1 MKVRTVKWLHGVMLF
16 TLGQALMLAEPVLA
30 QSNYPTKTIRIIIGV
45 APGGATDIL
54 ARAVGT
60 RLSETFRQPVV
71 IDNRPGANHII
82 GGDITAKSP
91 KDGYTLQMIPEG
103 FVINPSIYKQLPF
116 DAIKDFS
123 AIAIAALVPNVLV
136 VNPQIPVRTV
146 KEFISYAKEHQ
157 GKLSFGSSG
166 MGSPSHMSGELFKVM
181 AKIDATH
188 IPYKGQAQSM
198 VELIGGHLEFSFPTI
213 PAAVAH
219 IRSKKLNAL
228 GVTIKFRAKALPD
241 IAPISEA
248 GLPGYEVSGWY
259 GIVGPAGIPAN
270 IVNLLNKEI
279 NRILQNEETHNQLS
293 QEGAEPRSMS
303 PEEFGTIMSNDLQK
317 WAKVVKDSGIK
328 SQ

>member
-1 MKVRTVKWLHGVMLF
+1 MKVRTVKWLHGVRLF
-16 TLGQALMLAEPVLA
+16 TLSQALMLAVPVLA
-30 QSNYPTKTIRIIIGV
+30 QSTYPTKTIRIIIGV

-82 GGDITAKSP
+82 GGEITAKSP

-116 DAIKDFS
+116 DALKDFS

-188 IPYKGQAQSM
+188 IPYKG
-198 VELIGGHLEFSFPTI
+198 
-213 PAAVAH
+213 
-219 IRSKKLNAL
+219 
-228 GVTIKFRAKALPD
+228 
-241 IAPISEA
+241 
-248 GLPGYEVSGWY
+248 
-259 GIVGPAGIPAN
+259 
-270 IVNLLNKEI
+270 
-279 NRILQNEETHNQLS
+279 
-293 QEGAEPRSMS
+293 
-303 PEEFGTIMSNDLQK
+303 
-317 WAKVVKDSGIK
+317 
-328 SQ
+328 